1 MKKSLPETLSIT
13 EVIRHIFPYMT
24 ARTIQLW
31 IEKGIFMPE
40 TYVPKPSG
48 RSRGCRLSVADMVTI
63 GILHSLFALGATFH
77 EIQDSREIIQENP
90 MHFEGLGF
98 GWTPYKQ
105 DEFMAQGRP
114 IQRYLEQIGY
124 DCLVLYQPMHVKTYL
139 RDQNTIKDRV
149 QANVIFFPATDDYGF
164 YMNRFRHAHWNR
176 RSDNDVE
183 EPKSRYQTSHPVA
196 YAYINVR
203 DWYEVVREG
212 LAAI

>member
-13 EVIRHIFPYMT
+13 EVIRYIFPYMS
-24 ARTIQLW
+24 AATIHLW
-31 IEKGIFMPE
+31 MAKGIFMPE

-48 RSRGCRLSVADMVTI
+48 RSRGCRLSVADMVTV
-63 GILHSLFALGATFH
+63 GILHSLFALGATFR
-77 EIQDSREIIQENP
+77 EVQDSREIIRDNP

-98 GWTPYKQ
+98 GWTPYNL
-105 DEFMAQGRP
+105 DEFIAQGRP
-114 IQRYLEQIGY
+114 IQRYLEQVGY

-139 RDQNTIKDRV
+139 RDQDIMKDRV
-149 QANVIFFPATDDYGF
+149 QANVIFFPATEDYGF
-164 YMNRFRHAHWNR
+164 YMNRFRHTHRNR
-176 RSDNDVE
+176 PNEETSE
-183 EPKSRYQTSHPVA
+183 EPKFRSTSHPVA